1 MAGGNAEKGQ
11 RYIASLDQARAQ
23 GKWDEVPELIRKVT
37 KHAPQRTCM
46 FAIDSLSHTHRRKLT
61 RVISPPGV
69 IQTATAETRVVAFL
83 QQRPATDSTTT
94 PHLPELIPALLTTIE
109 NNDGTLQEI
118 LQAQV
123 CLGWIHW
130 TLNEPGLAA
139 ARLPKDF
146 TATVDT
152 LTADGQ
158 TLSPWTEVCL
168 VKGCY
173 LKGSAQSAV
182 APVEEILETFASL
195 ALWLEKGQ
203 LATSNQQFLS
213 WSETMMGRGALI
225 ATEAATNNTPYSDP
239 RHVEIALRLFRLW
252 AALPAVKQGN
262 APNKAAFADNS
273 GALSRPVIWK
283 AYYGFL
289 TTVLQDDLIY
299 TPPIEAIPERPQL
312 ASELRRIESICENN
326 LLREVKFPTASSNNS
341 QVEEWVEQV
350 ISNWEVL
357 CGPHWQ
363 DQDLGEG
370 GAATKTYH
378 SHLILRRLFHV
389 HSALADFDLAIQAL
403 ESYIEIVTAAK
414 ERAEK
419 AAEYGE
425 LEKDEILLQTLSEGV
440 TLLTCLGSFEEAEK
454 AKNLTE
460 LIREYIEKHETNRA
474 NGQANGKLLLSQG
487 PSTPD
492 FADIPSSVLAMA
504 YRSVGIGLA
513 NWANYTAQNE
523 SRDLIRGEAID
534 YLEKSVAP
542 ELGNQLSYASLYTL
556 SLVLAENRDL
566 DTAISYVKSALTS
579 NDSPSTED
587 LAQERDL
594 VPLWHLLALLLSA
607 KQEFDIAERS
617 CEAAFEQFPSEIFPK
632 SSRERRSSRHSHCKD
647 HGSNGPKRSLLSR
660 LSGREK
666 ERILQ
671 TRITQLAFVELLE
684 GPEAAVNQT
693 EQLLSLFSSLFS
705 DLNLDNGGTK
715 AKPDNLVPPKS
726 SAGTTKSF
734 RSSIFSRNRSSQ
746 LPDRRA
752 DQTAGAP
759 AVPPIPNGHSTG
771 NDAPAIHITDEDH
784 ESQQEQQSS
793 LVRSDSKRLR
803 KRSSSFHSR
812 QEKPRE
818 QVHPPLPSGM
828 ESPDMVGIA
837 VSGNASPVSPAPSP
851 SGKQPLQPIAHN
863 IHHKQQPAPAGHE
876 RQPPVQDTRLPNS
889 RRFDSPTNA
898 ITKFSTLQSN
908 KHALGLLVKI
918 WLIIAGLY
926 RRASL
931 FDDAR
936 EACEEAGKQ
945 AARVEIVAS
954 SHESS
959 ACSFSKR
966 GWGNAKSSEELW
978 ADVYAEQG
986 LLYQAQSKP
995 HQAIKQFEDALL
1007 RFPDHPTATIALA
1020 NLLLDVWDQTL
1031 PLEPT
1036 NADIDLDASRISL
1049 LSELPKLKSAKAVST
1064 DELKLTNDDKRSKSE
1079 AAVSAHDVEPKHL
1092 HRLAARDRAYGLLSA
1107 LTKLG
1112 SSWDNSD
1119 AWFALSRAYEAGE
1132 QTEKLKEVLW
1142 WCIELEDR
1150 RPIRHWSNI
1159 GSGLYVL

>member
-23 GKWDEVPELIRKVT
+23 GRWEEVPELIRKVT
-37 KHAPQRTCM
+37 KHAPQRTC
-46 FAIDSLSHTHRRKLT
+46 
-61 RVISPPGV
+61 V

-83 QQRPATDSTTT
+83 QQRTTTESTST

-109 NNDGTLQEI
+109 NNDGNLQEL

-130 TLNEPGLAA
+130 TLNEPSLAA
-139 ARLPKDF
+139 ARLPRDF
-146 TATVDT
+146 NATIDT
-152 LTADGQ
+152 LTSDGQ
-158 TLSPWTEVCL
+158 GLSPWTEVCL

-182 APVEEILETFASL
+182 AEIDEILETFASL
-195 ALWLEKGQ
+195 AVWLEKGQ
-203 LATSNQQFLS
+203 LASTSNQQFLS
-213 WSETMMGRGALI
+213 WSETMLGRGALI
-225 ATEAATNNTPYSDP
+225 ATETATCPYSDP

-252 AALPAVKQGN
+252 SALPAVKQGA

-273 GALSRPVIWK
+273 VTLSRPAIWK
-283 AYYGFL
+283 SYYGLL
-289 TTVLQDDLIY
+289 TTVLQNDLIY
-299 TPPIEAIPERPQL
+299 IPPVDGIPERPQL

-326 LLREVKFPTASSNNS
+326 LLREVKFPTAQSNNS

-370 GAATKTYH
+370 GQNAVGRNVLDILYRAATKTYH

-389 HSALADFDLAIQAL
+389 HSALADFDLAIKSL

-414 ERAEK
+414 ERAAK
-419 AAEYGE
+419 AAESGE
-425 LEKDEILLQTLSEGV
+425 LEKDEVLLQTLSEGV
-440 TLLTCLGSFEEAEK
+440 SLLSCLGSLEEAEK
-454 AKNLTE
+454 AKDLTE
-460 LIREYIEKHETNRA
+460 LIKEFLDKQETTLENGTVNNSVLVPGDASPA
-474 NGQANGKLLLSQG
+474 NS
-487 PSTPD
+487 S
-492 FADIPSSVLAMA
+492 DIPQSVLALA
-504 YRSVGIGLA
+504 HRAVGIGLA
-513 NWANYTAQNE
+513 NWANYTPQNE

-534 YLEKSVAP
+534 YLEKSVSP

-566 DTAISYVKSALTS
+566 DAAISYVKSALS
-579 NDSPSTED
+579 SHGSPSSED
-587 LAQERDL
+587 LSHERDL

-607 KQEFDIAERS
+607 KQEFEIAERS
-617 CEAAFEQFPSEIFPK
+617 CEAAFEQFPSDIFPK
-632 SSRERRSSRHSHCKD
+632 SSRDRRSSRQTHCKD
-647 HGSNGPKRSLLSR
+647 HGFTGPKRSVLSR

-666 ERILQ
+666 ERIIQ
-671 TRITQLAFVELLE
+671 TRISQLAFVELIE

-693 EQLLSLFSSLFS
+693 EQLLSLFSTLFS
-705 DLNLDNGGTK
+705 DLNLDNGESK
-715 AKPDNLVPPKS
+715 SKSEHLVPPKS

-746 LPDRRA
+746 LPDRRG
-752 DQTAGAP
+752 DQMSDAP
-759 AVPPIPNGHSTG
+759 AVPPIPNGPSTPTG
-771 NDAPAIHITDEDH
+771 APAIHVTDEDTN
-784 ESQQEQQSS
+784 SQQEHQSALS
-793 LVRSDSKRLR
+793 RSDSKKLR
-803 KRSSSFHSR
+803 KRSGSLHSKHER
-812 QEKPRE
+812 PRDQE
-818 QVHPPLPSGM
+818 PPLPNGA
-828 ESPDMVGIA
+828 ETPEMVGIA
-837 VSGNASPVSPAPSP
+837 VSGNASPVSQAPPP
-851 SGKQPLQPIAHN
+851 SGGKQPLQPIAHN

-876 RQPPVQDTRLPNS
+876 RQPPRARYSFTGLSSIQLSDKCS
-889 RRFDSPTNA
+889 H
-898 ITKFSTLQSN
+898 QSN

-936 EACEEAGKQ
+936 EACEEAAKQ
-945 AARVEIVAS
+945 TARVEVIAS
-954 SHESS
+954 THESS
-959 ACSFSKR
+959 ARSLGKR
-966 GWGNAKSSEELW
+966 GWCNANSSEELW

-986 LLYQAQSKP
+986 LLAQAQSKS
-995 HQAIKQFEDALL
+995 HQAIKQFESALL
-1007 RFPDHPTATIALA
+1007 RSPDHPTATISLA

-1036 NADIDLDASRISL
+1036 NADINLEASRLSL
-1049 LSELPKLKSAKAVST
+1049 LSELSQPKSARAVST
-1064 DELKLTNDDKRSKSE
+1064 EEMKVAESAQSSEPSE
-1079 AAVSAHDVEPKHL
+1079 APMSAHDVDPKHL

-1119 AWFALSRAYEAGE
+1119 AWYALSRAYEAGE